1 MVVYNFGQVQC
12 TSQVERKTKCFKKST
27 GYSRPLDCLVSFL
40 FLLILALCSMI
51 TVSSLN
57 QKPTGT
63 KLYLDSSKDLIKCVV
78 LKVKSSFRKLKT
90 IKYHLENLKL

>member
-1 MVVYNFGQVQC
+1 
-12 TSQVERKTKCFKKST
+12 
-27 GYSRPLDCLVSFL
+27 
-40 FLLILALCSMI
+40 MI
-51 TVSSLN
+51 TVSSLS

-90 IKYHLENLKL
+90 IKYHLENLKLRKLKTIKYYLDNLKL